1 VINISKLYCDEIT
14 PGDWLRYGSKDSA
27 HRPGESVPA
36 KASERRPI
44 VVWNIT
50 RKCNLQCVHCYN
62 DSGPD
67 RTCNEIS
74 TAQAKA
80 VIDDLACFGVP
91 SILFSG
97 GEPLMRHDLFELIE
111 YAVGRGVRAVISTN
125 GTLIDEKKA
134 EQIKRLGVSY
144 VGISLD
150 GIGLVNDKFR
160 GVPGA
165 FERAVRGIRNCRQAG
180 VRVGLRLTLTKR
192 NVQELAGLF
201 EFFEAEGIERV
212 CFYHL
217 VPSGRASLGP
227 PTRKD
232 ALGDPVPARL
242 DLSCE
247 DARPTWSARDLDLTH
262 AETRAALD
270 RILAK
275 AKQFKQAGR
284 QTDIL
289 TVDNHVDGVYL
300 YLKLLAEGSPRAAEV
315 WKLLT
320 WNGGGLYSSGV
331 GIGCIDYNGNVH
343 PDQFWW
349 HYDLG
354 NVRERPF
361 SEIWTD
367 PDEPRLK
374 GLRDRRS
381 HIKGRCKLCRFFD
394 ACGGS
399 LRVRADACLGDPW
412 APDPACYL
420 TDEEIAGLR
429 IADCGLRIES
439 TATLPESAIR
449 NPKSEITPLDRRIL
463 EALQYDFP
471 LSERPFDVLA
481 GQLGLDAAVFWQ
493 RVEYMLD
500 DGLIRRLGAS
510 FDSQKLGFS
519 STLAAVR
526 VAPASVDRA
535 AAIIGRYPEV
545 THSYLR
551 DHEFNIWFTII
562 AADGKRIETI
572 LREVRDDLSL
582 ASSDVLNLPKKRTF
596 KLDARFNAQR

>member
-1 VINISKLYCDEIT
+1 MINVSKLYCGQIT
-14 PGDWLRYGSKDSA
+14 PGDWLRYGSKDSG
-27 HRPGESVPA
+27 HRQGESVPE

-62 DSGPD
+62 DSGPGK
-67 RTCNEIS
+67 TSHEIS
-74 TAQAKA
+74 TVEAKG
-80 VIDDLACFGVP
+80 VIDDLARFGVP

-97 GEPLMRHDLFELIE
+97 GEPLLRHDLFELMEHAI
-111 YAVGRGVRAVISTN
+111 GKGVHAVISTN
-125 GTLIDEKKA
+125 GTLIDEKRA
-134 EQIKRLGVSY
+134 EQIQHLGVSY
-144 VGISLD
+144 VGVSLD
-150 GIGLVNDKFR
+150 GIGPVNDRFR
-160 GVPGA
+160 GVSGA
-165 FERAVRGIRNCRQAG
+165 FEQAVRGIRNCQQAG

-192 NVQELAGLF
+192 NVQELEGLF
-201 EFFEAEGIERV
+201 AFFEAEGIERA

-217 VPSGRASLGP
+217 VPSGRGA
-227 PTRKD
+227 
-232 ALGDPVPARL
+232 ALAG
-242 DLSCE
+242 E
-247 DARPTWSARDLDLTH
+247 DLTH

-270 RILAK
+270 CILEK
-275 AKQFKQAGR
+275 TRQFKQAGR

-300 YLKLLAEGSPRAAEV
+300 YLRLLAERSSRAPEV

-331 GIGCIDYNGNVH
+331 GIGCIDYNGDVH

-354 NVRERPF
+354 SIHQRPF

-367 PDEPRLK
+367 PNEPLLR

-381 HIKGRCKLCRFFD
+381 HLKGRCKLCRFLD

-399 LRVRADACLGDPW
+399 LRVRADVSVGDPW

-420 TDEEIAGLR
+420 TDEEITQLP
-429 IADCGLRIES
+429 ISDCGLRIEP
-439 TATLPESAIR
+439 TAPRPQSVIY
-449 NPKSEITPLDRRIL
+449 NPKSEISVLDRRIL
-463 EALQYDFP
+463 DALQYDFP
-471 LSERPFDVLA
+471 LSERPFDVIA
-481 GQLGLDAAVFWQ
+481 ERLGLATDVLWQ
-493 RVEYMLD
+493 RVEGMLD
-500 DGLIRRLGAS
+500 QGVIRRLGAS

-526 VAPASVDRA
+526 VAPDLVDRA
-535 AAIIGRYPEV
+535 AEIVGRYPEV

-551 DHEFNIWFTII
+551 DHEFNIWFTLI
-562 AADGKRIETI
+562 AADRKRIETI
-572 LREVRDDLSL
+572 LREVRAELSL
-582 ASSDVLNLPKKRTF
+582 KPSDVLNLPMKRMF
-596 KLDARFNAQR
+596 KLDARFNTRR